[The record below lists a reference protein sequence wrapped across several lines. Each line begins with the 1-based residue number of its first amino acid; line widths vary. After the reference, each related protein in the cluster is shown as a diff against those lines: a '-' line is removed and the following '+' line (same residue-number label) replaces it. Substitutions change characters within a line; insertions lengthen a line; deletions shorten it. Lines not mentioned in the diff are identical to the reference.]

1 MNMRKKETENPAFE
15 TSTNPP
21 DNGLAFAER
30 TPKPRPDK
38 RNKTSRMGAYVFS
51 ATVFICCFLIVF
63 LILRL
68 FLNPMFSLCI
78 ALVAG
83 VLSMLTIHMTL
94 QWEQAVVLRFGKL
107 NRIVGPGI
115 FFTIPIIE
123 YVTICVDQRMRCTFF
138 SGEQILTADLVPVDV
153 NAVFFWTVWNARKAS
168 TEVEDYLY
176 SVSNTAQ
183 ACMRDVIGSM
193 EIEELA
199 TRRKQIDNEIRDEI
213 AAITEPW
220 GISVAT
226 VKIRDIIVPEN
237 LQNALSK
244 AAQAQRERDARII
257 LAEVEK
263 DISSMLVEAAN
274 IYDENEHAL
283 QLRAMHAVNDGMRDS
298 GSMVVVP
305 SSLGDSFGNAADFLK
320 RL

>member
-1 MNMRKKETENPAFE
+1 MR
-15 TSTNPP
+15 
-21 DNGLAFAER
+21 
-30 TPKPRPDK
+30 
-38 RNKTSRMGAYVFS
+38 Y
-51 ATVFICCFLIVF
+51 
-63 LILRL
+63 
-68 FLNPMFSLCI
+68 
-78 ALVAG
+78 
-83 VLSMLTIHMTL
+83 
-94 QWEQAVVLRFGKL
+94 
-107 NRIVGPGI
+107 
-115 FFTIPIIE
+115 
-123 YVTICVDQRMRCTFF
+123 
-138 SGEQILTADLVPVDV
+138 
-153 NAVFFWTVWNARKAS
+153 
-168 TEVEDYLY
+168 
-176 SVSNTAQ
+176 
-183 ACMRDVIGSM
+183 VIGSM

-274 IYDENEHAL
+274 VYDENEHAL

>member
-1 MNMRKKETENPAFE
+1 MNMRKKDAEKPASEGKTEL
-15 TSTNPP
+15 P

-30 TPKPRPDK
+30 TPKPRPDR
-38 RNKTSRMGAYVFS
+38 RNKTSRVGAYVFS
-51 ATVFICCFLIVF
+51 ATVLICCFAIVF

-68 FLNPMFSLCI
+68 FLNPAAALCI

-83 VLSMLTIHMTL
+83 LLSMLTIHMTL

-115 FFTIPIIE
+115 FLTIPIIE
-123 YVTICVDQRMRCTFF
+123 YVTLCVDQRMRCTFF

-176 SVSNTAQ
+176 AVSNTAQ

-220 GISVAT
+220 GISVTT